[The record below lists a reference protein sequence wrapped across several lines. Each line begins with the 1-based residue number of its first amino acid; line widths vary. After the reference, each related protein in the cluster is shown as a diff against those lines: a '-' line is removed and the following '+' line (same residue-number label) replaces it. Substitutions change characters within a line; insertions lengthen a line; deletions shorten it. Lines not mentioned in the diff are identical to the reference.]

1 MFMLRITEL
10 ARKFGL
16 SRSTL
21 LYYDRIELL
30 RPAGRSRAG
39 YRRYSP
45 EDRDRLATICSFRQ
59 AGLAIKDIRRVL
71 STGEDAHRAVLQR
84 RMRELGEE
92 IRILQT
98 QQHLLGRM
106 LQVQS
111 RGELPATIDQQAWM
125 EMLRAA
131 GMDEKAMRKWHSEFE
146 RRAPEAHHRFLLALG
161 ISEEEALFIRKR
173 SMEAGRYN
181 KKKGT

>member
-1 MFMLRITEL
+1 MYQITEL

-21 LYYDRIELL
+21 LYYDRTGLL
-30 RPAGRSRAG
+30 TPSQRSKAG
-39 YRRYSP
+39 YRLYSQK
-45 EDRDRLATICSFRQ
+45 DCDRLTTICSFRQ
-59 AGLAIKDIRRVL
+59 AGLTIEDIRRIL
-71 STGEDAHRAVLQR
+71 SSEEDTNSAVLQR

-98 QQHLLGRM
+98 QQHLLGKM

-111 RGELPATIDQQAWM
+111 LEEFPVNIDQQAWI

-131 GMDEKAMRKWHSEFE
+131 GMDEKGMGKWHSEFE
-146 RRAPEAHHRFLLALG
+146 NRAPEAHHRFLLSLG
-161 ISEEEALFIRKR
+161 MSEDEALLIRKR
-173 SMEAGRYN
+173 SILNREG
-181 KKKGT
+181 KDGQ

>member
-1 MFMLRITEL
+1 MFQVTEL

-16 SRSTL
+16 ARSTL
-21 LYYDRIELL
+21 LYYDRIGLL
-30 RPAGRSRAG
+30 MPAQRSEAG
-39 YRRYSP
+39 YRLYSSN
-45 EDRDRLATICSFRQ
+45 DRNRLATICSFRQ
-59 AGLAIKDIRRVL
+59 AGLSIEDIHRIL
-71 STGEDAHRAVLQR
+71 STGENINRAVLQR

-92 IRILQT
+92 IRTLQT

-111 RGELPATIDQQAWM
+111 QGELPVAVDEQAWI

-173 SMEAGRYN
+173 SMQESKR
-181 KKKGT
+181 